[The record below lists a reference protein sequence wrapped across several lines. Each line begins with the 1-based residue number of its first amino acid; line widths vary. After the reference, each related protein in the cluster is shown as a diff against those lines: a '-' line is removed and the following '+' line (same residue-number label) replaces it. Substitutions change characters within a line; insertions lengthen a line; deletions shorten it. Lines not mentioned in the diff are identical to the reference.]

1 MSKLEL
7 LTYDNLLGE
16 DDSLFKNFDLVD
28 FFDSSEYK
36 SKIVNFNFLE
46 PTDYDEQKDFF
57 ESGKISLKNL
67 LTLQYFLYNL
77 IMTSINS
84 INGMTHIEATKLRRA
99 RVRTTVTFLQI
110 ASSRSGRALLTK
122 ETGIS
127 SPKLFHWAKRA
138 ELMKIRDLGRDYSD
152 LLEAVG
158 VESVSELKRRNP
170 ESLHESMSAIN
181 NKQEIVDRMPS
192 LKELLNG

>member
-1 MSKLEL
+1 
-7 LTYDNLLGE
+7 
-16 DDSLFKNFDLVD
+16 
-28 FFDSSEYK
+28 
-36 SKIVNFNFLE
+36 
-46 PTDYDEQKDFF
+46 
-57 ESGKISLKNL
+57 
-67 LTLQYFLYNL
+67 
-77 IMTSINS
+77 MTSIDS

-127 SPKLFHWAKRA
+127 SPKLLHWAKRA
-138 ELMKIRDLGRDYSD
+138 ELMEIRDLGRDYSD

-170 ESLHESMSAIN
+170 ESLHESMSAMN
-181 NKQEIVDRMPS
+181 SKQEIVDRMPS
-192 LKELLNG
+192 LKRVAKWIEESKDIDIKVSS

>member
-1 MSKLEL
+1 
-7 LTYDNLLGE
+7 
-16 DDSLFKNFDLVD
+16 
-28 FFDSSEYK
+28 
-36 SKIVNFNFLE
+36 
-46 PTDYDEQKDFF
+46 
-57 ESGKISLKNL
+57 
-67 LTLQYFLYNL
+67 
-77 IMTSINS
+77 MTSINS

-127 SPKLFHWAKRA
+127 SPKLLHWAKRA
-138 ELMKIRDLGRDYSD
+138 ELMKIKDLGRDYSD

-192 LKELLNG
+192 LKRVAKWIEDSKDIEIKVSS

>member
-1 MSKLEL
+1 
-7 LTYDNLLGE
+7 
-16 DDSLFKNFDLVD
+16 
-28 FFDSSEYK
+28 
-36 SKIVNFNFLE
+36 
-46 PTDYDEQKDFF
+46 
-57 ESGKISLKNL
+57 
-67 LTLQYFLYNL
+67 
-77 IMTSINS
+77 MTSINS

-127 SPKLFHWAKRA
+127 SPNLLHWAKRA

-170 ESLHESMSAIN
+170 ESLHESMSVIN

-192 LKELLNG
+192 LKRVTKWIEESKDIDIKVSS

>member
-1 MSKLEL
+1 
-7 LTYDNLLGE
+7 
-16 DDSLFKNFDLVD
+16 
-28 FFDSSEYK
+28 
-36 SKIVNFNFLE
+36 
-46 PTDYDEQKDFF
+46 
-57 ESGKISLKNL
+57 
-67 LTLQYFLYNL
+67 
-77 IMTSINS
+77 MTSINS

-127 SPKLFHWAKRA
+127 SPKLLHWAKRA
-138 ELMKIRDLGRDYSD
+138 ELMIIRDLGRDYSD

-192 LKELLNG
+192 IKRVTKWIEESKDIDIKVSS

>member
-1 MSKLEL
+1 
-7 LTYDNLLGE
+7 
-16 DDSLFKNFDLVD
+16 
-28 FFDSSEYK
+28 
-36 SKIVNFNFLE
+36 
-46 PTDYDEQKDFF
+46 
-57 ESGKISLKNL
+57 
-67 LTLQYFLYNL
+67 
-77 IMTSINS
+77 MTSINS

-127 SPKLFHWAKRA
+127 SPKLLHWAKRA
-138 ELMKIRDLGRDYSD
+138 ELMKIKDLGRDYSD

-192 LKELLNG
+192 LRRVAKWIEESKDIEIKVSS